1 MGPIFYRARFMT
13 QSTRAATTRLS
24 ADQRKAIAI
33 QGLAKAVP
41 ISTLAVHHN
50 VSRPLVYR
58 QLRQASAALD
68 DVVSLAQ
75 TDDTGEVLFMLP
87 VAQRWLDQVIL
98 ALTFRFAPPS
108 NSCVTCRRTD
118 QPGHHSHCSP
128 ADRPTGH
135 RHQRR
140 HRSLT
145 HPHRPA

>member
-1 MGPIFYRARFMT
+1 MT

-68 DVVSLAQ
+68 DVFSPAQ

-87 VAQRWLDQVIL
+87 VTQRWLDQVIL
-98 ALTFRFAPPS
+98 ALTMVGHVSFRATIELMRDLFG
-108 NSCVTCRRTD
+108 V
-118 QPGHHSHCSP
+118 
-128 ADRPTGH
+128 PT
-135 RHQRR
+135 
-140 HRSLT
+140 SLGT
-145 HPHRPA
+145 IHTVL

>member
-1 MGPIFYRARFMT
+1 MT

-68 DVVSLAQ
+68 DVFSPAQ

-87 VAQRWLDQVIL
+87 VTQRWLDQVIQALTMVGHVSFRATIEL
-98 ALTFRFAPPS
+98 ALMEWTPS
-108 NSCVTCRRTD
+108 FKTASECQN
-118 QPGHHSHCSP
+118 
-128 ADRPTGH
+128 
-135 RHQRR
+135 
-140 HRSLT
+140 RSGFT
-145 HPHRPA
+145 P

>member
-1 MGPIFYRARFMT
+1 MT

-41 ISTLAVHHN
+41 IITLAVHYN

-68 DVVSLAQ
+68 DVFSPAQ
-75 TDDTGEVLFMLP
+75 TVDTGEVLFMLP
-87 VAQRWLDQVIL
+87 VTQRWLDQVIL
-98 ALTFRFAPPS
+98 ALTMVGHVSFRATIELMRDLF
-108 NSCVTCRRTD
+108 RRTD

-128 ADRPTGH
+128 AGRPTGH